1 MKIKKIIIAGEE
13 IYPAEEIA
21 DKIKQYES
29 EIDNINKKIA
39 EIPKKIQDLES
50 TKNILQRRKEELSMK
65 IALKYIQIKKNN
77 SEELRL

>member
-29 EIDNINKKIA
+29 EIDAIN
-39 EIPKKIQDLES
+39 
-50 TKNILQRRKEELSMK
+50 T
-65 IALKYIQIKKNN
+65 
-77 SEELRL
+77 

>member
-1 MKIKKIIIAGEE
+1 MKIKKIIISGEE
-13 IYPAEEIA
+13 IYPSEEIA

-29 EIDNINKKIA
+29 EIDAINTKIA

>member
-1 MKIKKIIIAGEE
+1 MKIKKSIISGEE
-13 IYPAEEIA
+13 IYPSEEIA

-29 EIDNINKKIA
+29 EIDAINTKIA